1 MGISTLRLRTVMT
14 IPVLMGDNLPRKNG
28 DDVHDDKFYR
38 YMLLLFRPWRSYGEL
53 RHTGEMWAATFE

>member
-1 MGISTLRLRTVMT
+1 MT